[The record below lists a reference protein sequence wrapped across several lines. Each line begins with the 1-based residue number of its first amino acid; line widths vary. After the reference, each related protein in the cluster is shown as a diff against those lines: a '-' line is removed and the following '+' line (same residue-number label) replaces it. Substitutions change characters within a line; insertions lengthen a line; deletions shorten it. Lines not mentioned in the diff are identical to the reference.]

1 MIFEKEKYYKYI
13 QNIETTIKVAYI
25 VIMIISVLIGIA
37 TGGATLLITIP
48 IGMLISWCYTIN
60 ATTKV
65 QEMRWKFDV
74 YDRIMKNKEVV

>member
-37 TGGATLLITIP
+37 AGGAPLIITIP
-48 IGMLISWCYTIN
+48 LGMLISWSYTIG
-60 ATTKV
+60 AKIKV
-65 QEMRWKFDV
+65 QEMKWKFDI
-74 YDRIMKNKEVV
+74 YNKMMEK